1 MKNLFKII
9 PILLI
14 SLTTLQSCNNND
26 DENVE
31 DVSTIVNLAVDSAD
45 LTSLVAALD
54 RANLVSTLNGEG
66 PFTVLA
72 PTNDAFAAFLS
83 ANNFNSLEDVP
94 VDILTKV
101 LLNHVISGSLISTDL
116 STGYANTLATS
127 AASQTPLSIYV
138 DTSNGVKFNGVSSVS
153 AADILAVNGVIHKVD
168 EVIGLPNI
176 VTFATAD
183 PNFSTLVSALT
194 RTDLTTDFVGVLSTD
209 SATAPAPFTVFAPI
223 NDAFN
228 RLLTELNLTSLSQ
241 IDEPTLDV
249 VLKNHVVGGANVLDS
264 NLTDNLTINTLGG
277 DITADISGGA
287 RLTDSSGR
295 VSNIIATN
303 VQADNGVIHAINK
316 VILPLQQP
324 TTNNIVDVAVGSE
337 NLSTL
342 VAALERAD
350 LVTTLANQGP
360 FTVLAPSNEAF
371 NTFLSDNGFNNID
384 DVPVD
389 VLNNILRNHVV
400 GGRLESTDLTTGYAS
415 TFATTPASD
424 ANMSIFIDISN
435 GVKFNGISSVTD
447 ADISADNGIVH
458 VVDAVIG
465 LPTIATFATS
475 NNALSN
481 LVDALAYADTGNPTV
496 PYISTVSDATAG
508 PFTVFAPTNDAFAD
522 LLTELNA
529 TALTD
534 LSTSAV
540 DDVLLYHIVGA
551 NVLSG
556 QLTTGT
562 VETLGGNITVDTS
575 NFTLTDPNNR
585 VSNIITTLVDI
596 QAMNG
601 VLHVIDKVILPLQ

>member
-1 MKNLFKII
+1 MKNLFRII
-9 PILLI
+9 PIFLI

-72 PTNDAFAAFLS
+72 PTNNAFAAFLS

-183 PNFSTLVSALT
+183 PIFSTLVSALT
-194 RTDLTTDFVGVLSTD
+194 RSDLTTDFVGVLSTD

-249 VLKNHVVGGANVLDS
+249 VLKYHVVGGVNVLDS
-264 NLTDNLTINTLGG
+264 SLTDNLTVSTLSG

-295 VSNIIATN
+295 VSDIIATN
-303 VQADNGVIHAINK
+303 VQANNGVIHAINK
-316 VILPLQQP
+316 VILP
-324 TTNNIVDVAVGSE
+324 
-337 NLSTL
+337 
-342 VAALERAD
+342 
-350 LVTTLANQGP
+350 
-360 FTVLAPSNEAF
+360 
-371 NTFLSDNGFNNID
+371 
-384 DVPVD
+384 
-389 VLNNILRNHVV
+389 
-400 GGRLESTDLTTGYAS
+400 
-415 TFATTPASD
+415 
-424 ANMSIFIDISN
+424 
-435 GVKFNGISSVTD
+435 
-447 ADISADNGIVH
+447 
-458 VVDAVIG
+458 
-465 LPTIATFATS
+465 
-475 NNALSN
+475 
-481 LVDALAYADTGNPTV
+481 
-496 PYISTVSDATAG
+496 
-508 PFTVFAPTNDAFAD
+508 
-522 LLTELNA
+522 
-529 TALTD
+529 
-534 LSTSAV
+534 
-540 DDVLLYHIVGA
+540 
-551 NVLSG
+551 
-556 QLTTGT
+556 
-562 VETLGGNITVDTS
+562 
-575 NFTLTDPNNR
+575 
-585 VSNIITTLVDI
+585 
-596 QAMNG
+596 
-601 VLHVIDKVILPLQ
+601 

>member
-1 MKNLFKII
+1 MKNLFRII
-9 PILLI
+9 PIFLI
-14 SLTTLQSCNNND
+14 SLTTLQSCNNNG

-72 PTNDAFAAFLS
+72 PTNNAFAAFLS

-183 PNFSTLVSALT
+183 PIFSTLVSALT
-194 RTDLTTDFVGVLSTD
+194 RSDLTTDFVGVLSTD

-264 NLTDNLTINTLGG
+264 NLTDNLTISTLGG

-295 VSNIIATN
+295 VSDIIATN
-303 VQADNGVIHAINK
+303 VQANNGVIHAINK

-371 NTFLSDNGFNNID
+371 NTFLSDNGFSNLD

-389 VLNNILRNHVV
+389 VLNNILRNHVI

-465 LPTIATFATS
+465 LPSVVTFAVADPTFSTLVAALTRDDLTTDFVGVLSTATGTS
-475 NNALSN
+475 PA
-481 LVDALAYADTGNPTV
+481 
-496 PYISTVSDATAG
+496 
-508 PFTVFAPTNDAFAD
+508 PFTVFAPTNDAFGSLLSELGIAGLAD
-522 LLTELNA
+522 IDEPTLE
-529 TALTD
+529 
-534 LSTSAV
+534 AV
-540 DDVLLYHIVGA
+540 LKNHVVAGA
-551 NVLSG
+551 NVFDTD
-556 QLTTGT
+556 LTDNLTIT
-562 VETLGGNITVDTS
+562 TLGGDITANVTGGV
-575 NFTLTDPNNR
+575 TLTDANGR
-585 VSNIITTLVDI
+585 VSDIITTNV
-596 QAMNG
+596 QANNG
-601 VLHVIDKVILPLQ
+601 IIHAINKVILP

>member
-1 MKNLFKII
+1 MKNLFRII
-9 PILLI
+9 PIFLI

-72 PTNDAFAAFLS
+72 PTNNAFAAFLS

-183 PNFSTLVSALT
+183 PIFSTLVSALT
-194 RTDLTTDFVGVLSTD
+194 RSDLTTDFVGVLSTD

-264 NLTDNLTINTLGG
+264 NLTDNLTISTLGG

-295 VSNIIATN
+295 VSDIIATN
-303 VQADNGVIHAINK
+303 VQANNGVIHAINK

-465 LPTIATFATS
+465 LPSVVTFAVADPTFSTLVAALTRDDLTTDFVGVLSTATGTS
-475 NNALSN
+475 PA
-481 LVDALAYADTGNPTV
+481 
-496 PYISTVSDATAG
+496 
-508 PFTVFAPTNDAFAD
+508 PFTVFAPTNDAFGSLLSELGIAGLAD
-522 LLTELNA
+522 IDEPTL
-529 TALTD
+529 D
-534 LSTSAV
+534 AV
-540 DDVLLYHIVGA
+540 LKNHVVAGA
-551 NVLSG
+551 NVLDTD
-556 QLTTGT
+556 LTDDMT
-562 VETLGGNITVDTS
+562 VTTLGGDITANVTGGA
-575 NFTLTDPNNR
+575 TLTDSSGR
-585 VSNIITTLVDI
+585 VSDIIATNI
-596 QAMNG
+596 QANNG
-601 VLHVIDKVILPLQ
+601 VIHAINKVILP

>member
-1 MKNLFKII
+1 MKNLFRII
-9 PILLI
+9 PIFLI
-14 SLTTLQSCNNND
+14 SLTTLQSCNNNG

-72 PTNDAFAAFLS
+72 PTNNAFAAFLS

-183 PNFSTLVSALT
+183 PIFSTLVSALT
-194 RTDLTTDFVGVLSTD
+194 RSDLTTDFVGVLSTD

-264 NLTDNLTINTLGG
+264 NLTDNLTISTLGG

-295 VSNIIATN
+295 VSDIIATN
-303 VQADNGVIHAINK
+303 VQANNGVIHAINK

-371 NTFLSDNGFNNID
+371 NTFLSDNGFSNLD

-389 VLNNILRNHVV
+389 VLNNILRNHVI

-415 TFATTPASD
+415 TFATTSASD
-424 ANMSIFIDISN
+424 ASMSIFIDTSN
-435 GVKFNGISSVTD
+435 GVTFNGVSSVTN
-447 ADISADNGIVH
+447 ANIEADNGIVH
-458 VVDAVIG
+458 LVDAVIG
-465 LPTIATFATS
+465 LPSVVTFAVADPTFSTLVAALTRDDLTTDFVGVLSTATGTS
-475 NNALSN
+475 PA
-481 LVDALAYADTGNPTV
+481 
-496 PYISTVSDATAG
+496 
-508 PFTVFAPTNDAFAD
+508 PFTVFAPTNDAFGSLLSELGIAGLAD
-522 LLTELNA
+522 IDEPTLE
-529 TALTD
+529 
-534 LSTSAV
+534 AV
-540 DDVLLYHIVGA
+540 LKNHVVAGA
-551 NVLSG
+551 NVFDTD
-556 QLTTGT
+556 LTDNLTIT
-562 VETLGGNITVDTS
+562 TLGGDITANVTGGV
-575 NFTLTDPNNR
+575 TLTDANGR
-585 VSNIITTLVDI
+585 VSDIITTNV
-596 QAMNG
+596 QANNG
-601 VLHVIDKVILPLQ
+601 IIHAINKVILP